1 MEWEPISEKELSELA
16 AKETRPEVQRL
27 LAEISRLRAIMKL
40 NGWKV
45 DFSPSDTR
53 PEK

>member
-1 MEWEPISEKELSELA
+1 MQWEPIDEKELSDLA
-16 AKETRPEVQRL
+16 AKETRPDVQRL

-45 DFSPSDTR
+45 DFTSPET
-53 PEK
+53 PAGE

>member
-1 MEWEPISEKELSELA
+1 MQWEPIDEKELNDLA

-40 NGWKV
+40 NGWGV
-45 DFSPSDTR
+45 DFSPSDT
-53 PEK
+53 PLEK